1 MTLFRSKRL
10 LVVAVA
16 AACGSDPLAPYEVLP
31 QTTATVQSA
40 VDFVTMGQDTIPV
53 DCGSA
58 ITINCTGGNPGTA
71 PAVITLT
78 RTALSLDSLAEGSF
92 SFGAQVTI
100 TSPGIPVNIPTAGNC
115 TVDID
120 TSPGTS
126 STAQLSGP
134 VTFPESTHVQ
144 INGTLEGLEADDISI
159 SGGIGC
165 ALADGFQAFI
175 VGAVADML
183 SRNVILCGAPGAA
196 LLVPCRES

>member
-31 QTTATVQSA
+31 QTAATVQSA
-40 VDFVTMGQDTIPV
+40 VDFVTMGQDTVPV

-58 ITINCTGGNPGTA
+58 ITINCTGGNPGTT

-100 TSPGIPVNIPTAGNC
+100 TTTGIPITIPTVGNC
-115 TVDID
+115 TLNVD

-144 INGTLEGLEADDISI
+144 VVATLEGLEDDDISI

-165 ALADGFQAFI
+165 ALADGFHAFV
-175 VGAVADML
+175 VGTLGDAL
-183 SRNVILCGAPGAA
+183 SRSVILCGAPGAP